1 MKSAHFLKYTRR
13 TLSALIAGT
22 ILFGAV
28 NLNAQNGQIAPKE
41 YFLGDPAAKVTLIE
55 YGSLTCI
62 HCGHFARET
71 YPQIHQ
77 KYVVTGKV
85 KYAFRTLPTEP
96 FDLSIAM
103 QLMADCAGVKRYQVI
118 EDFFNNQ
125 SAILNAAQNN
135 NGALN
140 IITRITKSRTGLD
153 KQTIEDCLNN
163 QQMRQH
169 VISVAENGDREF
181 KMSGTPSFILNGK
194 FLGPKDIEGYDFAS
208 FSKVLDKALAAPVQ
222 KPKPVGKKKK

>member
-1 MKSAHFLKYTRR
+1 MKSARFLKYTRR
-13 TLSALIAGT
+13 TLSALIVGN

-55 YGSLTCI
+55 YGSLTCV
-62 HCGHFARET
+62 HCAHFARET
-71 YPQIHQ
+71 YPQIHK

-96 FDLSIAM
+96 LNLSIAM

-125 SAILNAAQNN
+125 NAILNAAQNDS
-135 NGALN
+135 GALN
-140 IITRITKSRTGLD
+140 ILTRITKARTGLD
-153 KQTIEDCLNN
+153 KDTIENCLNN
-163 QQMRQH
+163 LQMRQH
-169 VISVAENGDREF
+169 VINVAEKGDREF
-181 KMSGTPSFILNGK
+181 KMTGTPAFILNGK

-208 FSKVLDKALAAPVQ
+208 FSKVLDKAIATPT
-222 KPKPVGKKKK
+222 KTPKPVGKKKK

>member
-1 MKSAHFLKYTRR
+1 MNSAHFLKYTRR
-13 TLSALIAGT
+13 TISALLAGT
-22 ILFGAV
+22 IIFSAASS
-28 NLNAQNGQIAPKE
+28 NSQNGQIAPKE

-55 YGSLTCI
+55 YGSLTCV
-62 HCGHFARET
+62 HCGHFAREV

-96 FDLSIAM
+96 FNLSLAM

-125 SAILNAAQNN
+125 NAILNAAQNDS
-135 NGALN
+135 GPLN
-140 IITRITKSRTGLD
+140 ILTRLTKSRTGLD
-153 KQTIEDCLNN
+153 KDTIESCLNN
-163 QQMRQH
+163 AQMRQH
-169 VISVAENGDREF
+169 VMNVAESGDKEF
-181 KMSGTPSFILNGK
+181 NMTGTPAFILNGK
-194 FLGPKDIEGYDFAS
+194 FLGPKDIEAYDFAS
-208 FSKVLDKALAAPVQ
+208 FSKVLDKAIATPAP

>member
-1 MKSAHFLKYTRR
+1 MKSAHFSKYTRR

-71 YPQIHQ
+71 YPKIHQ
-77 KYVVTGKV
+77 KYVITGKV

-96 FDLSIAM
+96 LNLSIAM

-125 SAILNAAQNN
+125 SAIMNAAQNDS
-135 NGALN
+135 GALN
-140 IITRITKSRTGLD
+140 ILTRITKARTGLD
-153 KQTIEDCLNN
+153 KDTIENCLNN

-169 VISVAENGDREF
+169 IINVAQNGDREF
-181 KMSGTPSFILNGK
+181 NMTGTPAFILNGK
-194 FLGPKDIEGYDFAS
+194 FLGPKDIEDYDFAS
-208 FSKVLDKALAAPVQ
+208 FSKVLDKAIAAPAA
-222 KPKPVGKKKK
+222 KPVGKKKK